1 MKETVMQRMN
11 SNWIHSTQKMDIDT
25 AWTIVGM
32 KVCYSKL
39 WQNVHA
45 SLALQMII
53 IKIKSPNVWENP

>member
-1 MKETVMQRMN
+1 
-11 SNWIHSTQKMDIDT
+11 MDIDT

-53 IKIKSPNVWENP
+53 IDIKSPNVWEHP